1 MSSSIATP
9 GDLLGV
15 IEEFTP
21 DVGAYEETGRVYSA
35 LVGEVV
41 KDMDERR
48 VSVLSAKQGP
58 LMPRRGDVILGV
70 VTGVRKDVAEVDVYQ
85 VEGLRPFTS
94 PFKAVLHVS
103 EVDVRF
109 VDRILNALW
118 PGDVVRA
125 KVIAFKDPYPLSF
138 KERGLGVLLAF
149 CSGCRHPLLLK
160 AGRLTC
166 PACGSQEQRKVS
178 SNYLLRWGR
187 VEAKLI
193 KSLV

>member
-58 LMPRRGDVILGV
+58 LMPRKGDVVLGV
-70 VTGVRKDVAEVDVYQ
+70 VTSVRKDVAEVDVYQ

-109 VDRILNALW
+109 VDKILNALW

-125 KVIAFKDPYPLSF
+125 RVVALKDPYPY
-138 KERGLGVLLAF
+138 
-149 CSGCRHPLLLK
+149 P
-160 AGRLTC
+160 
-166 PACGSQEQRKVS
+166 
-178 SNYLLRWGR
+178 
-187 VEAKLI
+187 
-193 KSLV
+193 